1 MLEKIKDVIYKVAI
15 YIRLSKEDLDRGY
28 DDSESVKNQKK
39 LLVEYVENL
48 GWQYELVDIYID
60 QGYTGTNFNRPA
72 FKRMINDINNG
83 KVNMVVTK
91 DLSRLGRDYIE
102 TGEYMEKW
110 FPENKVRYISVTDGI
125 DTFAINNGNNDIA
138 PFKAILND
146 MYSKDLSKK
155 IKTALHTM
163 QKEGKYVG
171 ATIPLGYKRNP
182 KEKNK
187 LIIDEEEAKIVR
199 LIFDMAMKGKKLSE
213 IRDYLND
220 NNYPTFFQIR
230 RNKESAWEKRAVK
243 KILTNP
249 VYTGTT
255 VQNKVSRIS
264 YKNRKL
270 RENPKEDW
278 IVVENTH
285 EAIIERKVFD
295 TVQNMSL
302 AKKYERDKKI
312 HYFLLDGLLVCYE
325 CKHTI
330 GIRVRTK
337 DNYYSL
343 VCNNYRRNTKLHL
356 CTSHGFSYAKLE
368 ENVIRIVRELFLSID
383 SKKLELRLKDY
394 KAQEN
399 YDKSLKKLEHNINV
413 ARKNLD
419 KMYIDKL
426 NNEIS
431 GDMYHRLFKSINNE
445 IKKNEEEYQELKEIN
460 EKSKK
465 EDNIEE
471 LQKVIKDFL
480 NLEKPT
486 PDLMKVIINRIE
498 IHQDKQVDIIFNF
511 KKLNFFCNNKCL
523 L

>member
-1 MLEKIKDVIYKVAI
+1 MLEKVKDVIYKVAI

-60 QGYTGTNFNRPA
+60 QGYTGTNFNRPS
-72 FKRMINDINNG
+72 FKKMINDIKNS

-125 DTFAINNGNNDIA
+125 DTFATNNGNNDIA

-155 IKTALHTM
+155 IKTALYTK
-163 QKEGKYVG
+163 QKDGKYVG
-171 ATIPLGYKRNP
+171 ATTALGYKRNP
-182 KEKNK
+182 KDKNK
-187 LIIDEEEAKIVR
+187 LIIDEKEAKTVR
-199 LIFDMAMKGKKLSE
+199 LIFDMAMNGKKLSE
-213 IRDYLND
+213 IRDYLNK
-220 NNYPTFFQIR
+220 NHYQTFSQIR
-230 RNKESAWEKRAVK
+230 RGKESVWEKRAVK

-270 RENPKEDW
+270 RENPKEEW

-285 EAIIERKVFD
+285 DAIIKKEVFD
-295 TVQNMSL
+295 AIQNMSL

-368 ENVIRIVRELFLSID
+368 ENVIKIVRELFLSID

-394 KAQEN
+394 KTQQN
-399 YDKSLKKLEHNINV
+399 YDKSLKKLEHDINV

-486 PDLMKVIINRIE
+486 PDLMRVIINRIE

>member
-1 MLEKIKDVIYKVAI
+1 MLEKITEVIYKVAI
-15 YIRLSKEDLDRGY
+15 YIRLSKEDIDRGY

-60 QGYTGTNFNRPA
+60 QGYTGTNFNRPD
-72 FKRMINDINNG
+72 FKRMIEDIKLG

-110 FPENKVRYISVTDGI
+110 FPENNVRYISVTDGI
-125 DTFAINNGNNDIA
+125 DTFEVANGNNDIA

-155 IKTALHTM
+155 VKTALHTK

-171 ATIPLGYKRNP
+171 AATALGYKRNP
-182 KEKNK
+182 EDKSK

-199 LIFDMAMKGKKLSE
+199 LIFNMAMQGKKLSE
-213 IRDYLND
+213 IRDFLNE

-230 RNKESAWEKRAVK
+230 RNKSSAWEKRAVK
-243 KILTNP
+243 KILTNE
-249 VYTGTT
+249 VYIGTT

-270 RENPKEDW
+270 RQNPKEEW
-278 IVVENTH
+278 IAVENTH
-285 EAIIERKVFD
+285 DAIIDKDIFD
-295 TVQNMSL
+295 AVQNMDL

-312 HYFLLDGLLVCYE
+312 HYFLLDGLLYCYE

-330 GIRVRTK
+330 GVRVRTK

-356 CTSHGFSYAKLE
+356 CTSHGFSYEKLE
-368 ENVIRIVRELFLSID
+368 ENVVKTIRELFLAID
-383 SKKLELRLKDY
+383 NKQLESKLKNFTDKEDY
-394 KAQEN
+394 NQK
-399 YDKSLKKLEHNINV
+399 LKKIEYDINL
-413 ARKNLD
+413 AHKNLD
-419 KMYIDKL
+419 KMYLDKL
-426 NNEIS
+426 NNEIPV
-431 GDMYHRLFKSINNE
+431 DMYNRLFETINNE
-445 IKKNEEEYQELKEIN
+445 IKRKKEEYIELKRLS
-460 EKSKK
+460 EKNNK
-465 EDNIEE
+465 EDNTEE
-471 LQKVIKDFL
+471 LQKAIKEFL

-486 PDLMKVIINRIE
+486 PDLMRVIINRIE

-511 KKLNFFCNNKCL
+511 KKLNFLSSSKVM
-523 L
+523 